1 MGRNQSLYKVQI
13 FFDDGVGPVNPR
25 HAEQSIDKL
34 LDFRDEDADRLVH
47 LLQGIHQEHIL
58 PKWRKERVSVATRTG
73 ANLEA
78 CNYID
83 IWILFQTKKLVVSS
97 FLMPINITFEDGD

>member
-1 MGRNQSLYKVQI
+1 MDFNGRRVSVRFQAEVGYKHEYCTLAVIRMGRNQSLYKVQI

-58 PKWRKERVSVATRTG
+58 PK
-73 ANLEA
+73 
-78 CNYID
+78 
-83 IWILFQTKKLVVSS
+83 
-97 FLMPINITFEDGD
+97 